1 MTKVQPGLLL
11 SSVFHAALLAGLALN
26 LPQRPAPDAP
36 MMPIPVEIVDIS
48 DIARVTQDAMPSME
62 AAPQEQEDTPL
73 LADEPDEADAPEEP
87 APAEPPA
94 PEPQP
99 EPVKTAAAPPPP
111 SETAPLIDKSKP
123 KAAVKRLDI
132 SELAK
137 TLEKDVAR
145 NAQRDTRA
153 TITLQQLMDAKVSR
167 CFSLPSGGVDVGR
180 MTVQVRFRLDERG
193 VLVDGPEQVG
203 ATGITANNAAFGRA
217 LGDAA
222 VRAVRRCAPYEL
234 PADLMDVWANQDFEM
249 NFDPSRLL

>member
-1 MTKVQPGLLL
+1 MKPQPGLVL
-11 SSVFHAALLAGLALN
+11 SSLCHAALLAGLALS
-26 LPQRPAPDAP
+26 LPDGTAPEP
-36 MMPIPVEIVDIS
+36 PLMPIPVEIVDVS
-48 DIARVTQDAMPSME
+48 DVLRVTEDARPSMD
-62 AAPQEQEDTPL
+62 AAPQEQV
-73 LADEPDEADAPEEP
+73 EAPPVEEPEETQAEAPPQPAETP
-87 APAEPPA
+87 APV
-94 PEPQP
+94 PEPEP
-99 EPVKTAAAPPPP
+99 EPAKTAAVPPPP
-111 SETAPLIDKSKP
+111 SEAPPLIDKSKP
-123 KAAVKRLDI
+123 KAPVRRLDV

-145 NAQRDTRA
+145 NAQRDARA

-203 ATGITANNAAFGRA
+203 ATGITPANAAFGRA

-234 PADLMDVWANQDFEM
+234 PAELMDVWANQDFEM